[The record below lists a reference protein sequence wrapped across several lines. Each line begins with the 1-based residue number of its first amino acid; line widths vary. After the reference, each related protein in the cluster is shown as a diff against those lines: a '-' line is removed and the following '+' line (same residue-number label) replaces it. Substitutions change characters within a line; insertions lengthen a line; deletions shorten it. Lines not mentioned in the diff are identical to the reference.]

1 MKKRKK
7 WLGIAKTVKSSRRAP
22 MAKNTKRRAITLHN
36 EGVDRPHGDG
46 SPVAVAEYTRRE
58 AVEYHAT
65 WNVNTGQWAQLLPFD
80 CAARSLLNA
89 GLDGGIG
96 CNRSGTVNI
105 QICVVGYGHK
115 SFTRGKLKN
124 AWVLADLADSWDIP
138 WKARKRWPGSRSVK
152 AWRKSGIHGHCH
164 APGNDHTDPGGIDID
179 KLMRE
184 ARRQQKARRGRR

>member
-1 MKKRKK
+1 MRGGKGGESRKLALRRGTRGVFK
-7 WLGIAKTVKSSRRAP
+7 PGTYQSSALQGEGQYGLGTTSYLA
-22 MAKNTKRRAITLHN
+22 N
-36 EGVDRPHGDG
+36 GVGGGGGR
-46 SPVAVAEYTRRE
+46 Y
-58 AVEYHAT
+58 
-65 WNVNTGQWAQLLPFD
+65 
-80 CAARSLLNA
+80 
-89 GLDGGIG
+89 DGGIG

-115 SFTRGKLKN
+115 SFTRGKRKN